1 MADLLSDPEHW
12 RKRAREARARAEGVG
27 PASRAGMLGIAE
39 SYDQLARHAE
49 RHLAASQKGRRT
61 IEAPP
66 GWDSDFPTD

>member
-12 RKRAREARARAEGVG
+12 RKRASEARARAEGFDA
-27 PASRAGMLGIAE
+27 ASKAVMLGIAE

-49 RHLAASQKGRRT
+49 RHLAASRKGRRT

-66 GWDSDFPTD
+66 GWDLKTD